1 MRVDVNGNVLIG
13 RTTQVNTGYIL
24 DVNGNARINQITVNT
39 TGADFVFD
47 SGYRLPPLAKLESY
61 IRTNHHLPDIPSA
74 TEMQTQGL
82 DVGAGETA
90 LLKKV
95 EELTLYVIEQG
106 KRQEAQAE
114 EIKRLQRQNE
124 KLLGQLKRQ
133 KAGQ

>member
-1 MRVDVNGNVLIG
+1 
-13 RTTQVNTGYIL
+13 
-24 DVNGNARINQITVNT
+24 
-39 TGADFVFD
+39 
-47 SGYRLPPLAKLESY
+47 
-61 IRTNHHLPDIPSA
+61 
-74 TEMQTQGL
+74 
-82 DVGAGETA
+82 

-106 KRQEAQAE
+106 KRQEAQAR